1 MMLSPPVAR
10 LSTRTSSVIVD
21 TQDRLG
27 QVEVTLGQRLKQRRR
42 SNLRIGRGRLPT
54 VGFLIQSL
62 ELLEQPK
69 RLLHVVHG
77 ANVPVG
83 LGLDLGFRWRYDA
96 RPVDG
101 VFEWLLEND
110 EPL

>member
-1 MMLSPPVAR
+1 
-10 LSTRTSSVIVD
+10 
-21 TQDRLG
+21 
-27 QVEVTLGQRLKQRRR
+27 
-42 SNLRIGRGRLPT
+42 
-54 VGFLIQSL
+54 LIQSL